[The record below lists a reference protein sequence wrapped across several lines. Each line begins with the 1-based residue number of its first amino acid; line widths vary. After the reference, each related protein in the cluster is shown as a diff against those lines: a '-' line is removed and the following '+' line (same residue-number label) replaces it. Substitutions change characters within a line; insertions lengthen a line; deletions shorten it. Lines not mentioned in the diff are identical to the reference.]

1 MGDEDRALGET
12 AVAAVPARGE
22 GMPGAAAVV
31 LYVCFFI
38 SGAAG
43 LVYEVL
49 WAKYLALYVG
59 STSMAQVIVLA
70 TFMGGLALGS
80 QVLGALA
87 DRVSQPLKLYV
98 YLEMGIGLYA
108 LALFEPLLGVG
119 RHLFVALA
127 RMGNLGEGGL
137 VLGKIVA
144 CVVCILTPTF
154 LMGGT
159 LPALCRHMVRSME
172 GVGPRVSRLYF
183 VNSLGAVFGCLFAG
197 FYLIQEFGLH
207 FSMIVGAALSICSGV
222 TAFLLTS
229 RGAASRGATRPS
241 ATGVRGIED
250 TGVEGANPA
259 PWTFWVLLGCVGL
272 SGAVSMMYEVAWIRL
287 LTLVLGSSTYS
298 FSLMLA
304 AFILG
309 LSLGSLL
316 LSFRRRATGYAL
328 IFALSEVGVGVSVLL
343 MLPFYARLPWLF
355 NLLASSLSREPATF
369 GFYQLC
375 KFALCAAVMLSPA
388 ILQGVTLPAA
398 TKVLVGDAR
407 RLGLRVGYVFA
418 VNTLGTLIGSIY
430 AGFLGLPHLGIK
442 GTLELAVGLNC
453 LMGILILATLR
464 PGKARRRAMG
474 AWVLAV
480 AATGAWYGLRM
491 GSWDRDVLSVGVYRV
506 RGRIPDYAA
515 FRRDAASRK
524 TLFYRDGVDATVIV
538 QDLPGENP
546 ERMLLINGKVD
557 ASTVGDL
564 ATQKLIGHLP
574 MLCHPS
580 PKKALVV
587 GLGSGCTVG
596 AVLSYDVEK
605 VDVVE
610 ISGDV
615 IEASRLFESIN
626 GRYWEDPRVAVHH
639 EDAKTFNQVTD
650 EKYDVII
657 GQPTNPWISGVAG
670 VFSREHF
677 EACRERLAPGGL
689 VLQWIQ
695 AYEMEDRTFY
705 MMLETF
711 TRVFPC
717 YTIWN
722 SRLTDTI
729 IIGSPDPYLPDF
741 ARMEKRLASLS
752 VREDLAPLGVSSLL
766 TVLGLQMV
774 DGAAR
779 PSHVAWGGVV
789 HSDYFPVLDYVA
801 PRGFYVGS
809 SSLAARV
816 MDRRQRSPANGR
828 LWLSNYLQSRK
839 PTREEFREAY
849 AYATRARGLAPRL
862 AFAWAQEWLARHP
875 DDPEA
880 TAAVA
885 STLGPTHAEAIGLLK
900 SQRLE
905 QGEGARKAI
914 KELCQYL
921 VEDYQSRRNW
931 LRLSGAQEVLA
942 DLERAAEQLSDA
954 PDPDVY
960 QWIAE
965 VQYDMGRY
973 SEAAQNVETAIRLAA
988 GTGSAEGST
997 NAGSEGIVR
1006 GLLLCEIHL
1015 ARGDRSAAQAAYEK
1029 LLQNADHHL
1038 MVRLM
1043 RSRIRDER
1051 FDTRPSPAPVDLP

>member
-1 MGDEDRALGET
+1 
-12 AVAAVPARGE
+12 
-22 GMPGAAAVV
+22 MPGAAAVV
-31 LYVCFFI
+31 LHVCFFI

-49 WAKYLALYVG
+49 WAKYLALSVG

-70 TFMGGLALGS
+70 TFMGGIALGS

-108 LALFEPLLGVG
+108 LALFEPILAVG

-127 RMGNLGEGGL
+127 RMGDLGEGGL

-159 LPALCRHMVRSME
+159 LPALCRHMVRSIE
-172 GVGPRVSRLYF
+172 GVGPSVSRLYF
-183 VNSLGAVFGCLFAG
+183 VNSLGAVFGCLLAG

-229 RGAASRGATRPS
+229 RGATRPS
-241 ATGVRGIED
+241 ATGPG
-250 TGVEGANPA
+250 GVGEGLPVGRQGGAEGEGAT
-259 PWTFWVLLGCVGL
+259 PWAFWVLLGCVGL

-309 LSLGSLL
+309 LSLGGLL
-316 LSFRRRATGYAL
+316 LSLRRRPTGYAL
-328 IFALSEVGVGVSVLL
+328 IFALSEVGVGVSVLV

-355 NLLASSLSREPATF
+355 NVLASSLSREPATF

-375 KFALCAAVMLSPA
+375 KFVLCAAVMLSPA

-398 TKVLVGDAR
+398 TKVLAGDAR
-407 RLGLRVGYVFA
+407 RLGFRVGYVFA

-430 AGFLGLPHLGIK
+430 AGFSGLPHLGIK

-464 PGKARRRAMG
+464 PGKARRRGMT
-474 AWVLAV
+474 AWALAV

-574 MLCHPS
+574 MLCHPN

-626 GRYWEDPRVAVHH
+626 GRYWEDPRVVIHH

-657 GQPTNPWISGVAG
+657 SQPTNPWISGVAG

-695 AYEMEDRTFY
+695 AYETEDRTFY

-711 TRVFPC
+711 TGVFPC

-722 SRLTDTI
+722 SRLTDAI
-729 IIGSPDPYLPDF
+729 IIGSPDPYIPDF
-741 ARMEKRLASLS
+741 SRMEKRLASPS
-752 VREDLAPLGVSSLL
+752 VRKDLEPLGVSSML

-774 DGAAR
+774 DRAAR
-779 PSHVAWGGVV
+779 PSHIAWGGVV
-789 HSDYFPVLDYVA
+789 HSDFFPILDYVA

-828 LWLSNYLQSRK
+828 LWISDYLGSRS

-849 AYATRARGLAPRL
+849 SYAARIPGLAPRL
-862 AFAWAQEWLARHP
+862 AFAWASQWLACCP

-880 TAAVA
+880 AAAVA
-885 STLGPTHAEAIGLLK
+885 STLGPTHAEAIGLLR
-900 SQRLE
+900 SQRLG

-931 LRLSGAQEVLA
+931 LRLLGAREVLA

-954 PDPDVY
+954 PDADIY

-973 SEAAQNVETAIRLAA
+973 SEAARSVETAIRLTAR
-988 GTGSAEGST
+988 TPSAEGST
-997 NAGSEGIVR
+997 DAGCQGIVR

-1015 ARGDRSAAQAAYEK
+1015 ARGDRSAAQAAYEN
-1029 LLQNADHHL
+1029 LLQNSDHHL

-1051 FDTRPSPAPVDLP
+1051 LDTRPGPASIEVP